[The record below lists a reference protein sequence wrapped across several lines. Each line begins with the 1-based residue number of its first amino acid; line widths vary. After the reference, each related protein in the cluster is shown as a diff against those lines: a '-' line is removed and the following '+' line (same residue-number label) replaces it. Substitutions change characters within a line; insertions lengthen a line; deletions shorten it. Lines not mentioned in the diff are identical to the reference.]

1 MMFQKR
7 SHDLKSNVER
17 TFLKRF
23 YAGWVASDRSKI
35 SQVLLASKIKKKQV
49 YFQYYNNANTLC

>member
-1 MMFQKR
+1 MFQKR
-7 SHDLKSNVER
+7 SHDVKSNVER

-35 SQVLLASKIKKKQV
+35 SQVLLASKIKKK
-49 YFQYYNNANTLC
+49 